1 MRTLEPVKEFW
12 TYTLL
17 RVALFLG
24 SAGIVY
30 GVWSIFSDRV
40 PLLWVIVIGFVAS
53 GLGSYSILNPQREAF
68 ARRVDERARRAT
80 TRIEEM
86 RSKEDSD

>member
-1 MRTLEPVKEFW
+1 MRTLDLVKEFW

-24 SAGIVY
+24 TAAIVY
-30 GVWSIFSDRV
+30 GVWSAFSDQV
-40 PLLWVIVIGFVAS
+40 PVLWVIVIGFVVS
-53 GLGSYSILNPQREAF
+53 GVGSYYLLARYRAAF
-68 ARRVDERARRAT
+68 AKRVEDRARRASE
-80 TRIEEM
+80 RLEEI

>member
-17 RVALFLG
+17 RIALFLG
-24 SAGIVY
+24 SAAIVY
-30 GVWSIFSDRV
+30 AIWAVVSDEVPVVWV
-40 PLLWVIVIGFVAS
+40 VVIGFVVS
-53 GLGSYSILNPQREAF
+53 GLGSYFILNPQREAF

-80 TRIEEM
+80 TKIEEM
-86 RSKEDSD
+86 RSKEDAD

>member
-17 RVALFLG
+17 RVALFLL
-24 SAGIVY
+24 SAAIVY
-30 GVWSIFSDRV
+30 AVWAVVADSV
-40 PLLWVIVIGFVAS
+40 PWVWVVVIGFVVS
-53 GLGSYSILNPQREAF
+53 GLGSFVLLNPQREAF

-80 TRIEEM
+80 ARIEEM
-86 RSKEDSD
+86 RSKEDAD